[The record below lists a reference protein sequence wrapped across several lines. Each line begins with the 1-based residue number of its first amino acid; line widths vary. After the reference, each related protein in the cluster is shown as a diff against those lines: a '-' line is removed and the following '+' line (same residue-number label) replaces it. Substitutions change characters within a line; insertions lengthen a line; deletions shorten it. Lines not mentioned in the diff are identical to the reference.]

1 MTDVFLYAILKRCR
15 YTHYRNKLGS
25 NICSQ
30 IFDETVIDYLLLIT
44 CKENIRIETAM
55 SISID
60 QKLIEEGTAQLSSE
74 IEVLEAWLRELE
86 TKTDEDNEIIA
97 ARKSYND
104 MLRSRREMLSSLA
117 KQSKLQAVSAD

>member
-1 MTDVFLYAILKRCR
+1 MQLLNTYCLPTKR
-15 YTHYRNKLGS
+15 TFQL
-25 NICSQ
+25 
-30 IFDETVIDYLLLIT
+30 
-44 CKENIRIETAM
+44 ETAM
-55 SISID
+55 SINID

-86 TKTDEDNEIIA
+86 SKSDEDNEIIA

-117 KQSKLQAVSAD
+117 KQSKLQAVNAS

>member
-1 MTDVFLYAILKRCR
+1 LTK
-15 YTHYRNKLGS
+15 
-25 NICSQ
+25 Q
-30 IFDETVIDYLLLIT
+30 LLIT
-44 CKENIRIETAM
+44 YKVIIQIETAM
-55 SISID
+55 SINID

-86 TKTDEDNEIIA
+86 SKTQEDNEIIA

-117 KQSKLQAVSAD
+117 KQSKLQAVNTD